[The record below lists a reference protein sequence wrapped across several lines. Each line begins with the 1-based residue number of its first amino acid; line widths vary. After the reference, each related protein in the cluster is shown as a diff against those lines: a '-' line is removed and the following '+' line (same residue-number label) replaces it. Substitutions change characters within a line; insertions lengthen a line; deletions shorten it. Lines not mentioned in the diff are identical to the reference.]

1 MHAHEVFVLPL
12 QLPMTRSPRHFIRS
26 AIALAILS
34 IGIRPGLAQNETPVT
49 PDISLA
55 ATDQPESGPTATNT
69 DVSLQFAFDRTPW
82 RDVITWLADS
92 SGLAL
97 HVTDLPSG
105 SFSYSDSSEFT
116 PQQALDRVNLF
127 LLPQGFTLV
136 RSGRLLSVIDLS
148 DPRSVQQ
155 LNSLA
160 RHVTVEQLDE
170 LEGHEVT
177 RCFFPLTQLQPE
189 EAIEEL
195 SALNLMTAPSVFRR
209 TNQILV
215 TDTAG
220 KLRTVKAILDAFK
233 PHALAN
239 GTVVKT
245 FMLQHVDAE
254 EILTVARPHL
264 GLATGEMIGIDVSVS
279 ADPQGKSI
287 FVTGIQ
293 DKVKMLEG
301 LITEIDQP
309 EKSLRPESGTAELRS
324 HPVLGGDVETV
335 YNVLQT
341 LLATEKRPIRLSVDE
356 TAGSIVALATADIQN
371 EIAETVAKLAGS
383 EAEFEV
389 IPLRTVDPYFAIT
402 LLEEMLDLSQP
413 ETTDYRRSRYDDD
426 EPVADVPKID
436 ADPANMRLFVRG
448 KRHQIEQIKSII
460 AGLDIAESAPDTSG
474 VRLFP
479 LRGPQAESTLEAAA
493 RFWRAPNPIVL
504 LPAIEL
510 QPARTTERV
519 VAEPSS
525 KARSVF
531 GAEKVP
537 QPRERLL
544 TKNPFSTEPEIV
556 CQFSPRGLLLQSDDG
571 KALDRFEEHLRLI
584 AGRGSTTP
592 SPPIVFYLKY
602 TRAEEAL
609 RMLSELFDGGASVRE
624 TESGSLVN
632 TYVSGNEAFFGSLL
646 TSRDGMTTM
655 TVGSI
660 TIVAD
665 SRLNRLI
672 AQGTSEDLEQIE
684 DYLKIIDKDQGITDI
699 ETYGTSQVIE
709 LTYAR
714 ASEVADAIRSAYA
727 GRVTGGQS
735 ATVSSSKSASGA
747 PPPQDSRDDSRS
759 SDKSNNDKKSSK
771 KESTGSG
778 SANLEPRMTIAV
790 HETSNSLIVTAPEP
804 LFREVERLAQLIDQ
818 RSRKKVQIVTL
829 PNTSAVDS
837 LREIFSGSAGRNSSN
852 GGSFSRVPAPSSS
865 KSPAAKAKK

>member
-1 MHAHEVFVLPL
+1 M
-12 QLPMTRSPRHFIRS
+12 
-26 AIALAILS
+26 ILS
-34 IGIRPGLAQNETPVT
+34 VAIRPGTAQDESSTT
-49 PDISLA
+49 PDSPQA
-55 ATDQPESGPTATNT
+55 AAPPSPETSNGA
-69 DVSLQFAFDRTPW
+69 LHFAFDRTPW
-82 RDVITWLADS
+82 RDVITWLAES
-92 SGLAL
+92 SDLAL

-105 SFSYSDSSEFT
+105 SFSYSDNSGFT

-136 RSGRLLSVIDLS
+136 RSGQLLSVIDLS

-160 RHVTVEQLDE
+160 RPVTVKQLDE
-170 LEGHEVT
+170 LENHEVAK
-177 RCFFPLTQLQPE
+177 CFFSLTELQPE

-195 SALNLMTAPSVFRR
+195 SALNLMTAPSVFPR
-209 TNQILV
+209 TNQLLV

-220 KLRTVKAILDAFK
+220 KLKTVKAILDAFE

-245 FMLQHVDAE
+245 FLLEHVDAE

-356 TAGSIVALATADIQN
+356 TAGSIVALATPDIQD
-371 EIAETVAKLAGS
+371 EIAETVAKLAGA

-389 IPLRTVDPYFAIT
+389 IPLRSVDPYFAIT
-402 LLEEMLDLSQP
+402 LLEEMLDLSQA
-413 ETTDYRRSRYDDD
+413 ETTDSRRSRYGDD

-436 ADPANMRLFVRG
+436 ADPANRRLFVRG

-460 AGLDIAESAPDTSG
+460 EGIDTAETTQDSSG

-504 LPAIEL
+504 LPSIA
-510 QPARTTERV
+510 PPTAASTERV
-519 VAEPSS
+519 VAESS
-525 KARSVF
+525 RKARSVF
-531 GAEKVP
+531 GVQEEP

-544 TKNPFSTEPEIV
+544 TKNPFSSEPEIV
-556 CQFSPRGLLLQSDDG
+556 CQLSPRGLLLQSDDS

-584 AGRGSTTP
+584 AGRGLATP

-632 TYVSGNEAFFGSLL
+632 TYVTGNAMNFGSLL
-646 TSRDGMTTM
+646 SSRDGMTTM

-672 AQGTSEDLEQIE
+672 AQGTAEDLEQIE

-714 ASEVADAIRSAYA
+714 ATEVADAIRAAYA
-727 GRVTGGQS
+727 GRVAGGQ
-735 ATVSSSKSASGA
+735 AIAGSSGKPSTGV
-747 PPPQDSRDDSRS
+747 PQQQDKRDDDSRS
-759 SDKSNNDKKSSK
+759 SDKSSNDKKSTK
-771 KESTGSG
+771 KESTS
-778 SANLEPRMTIAV
+778 SEADNLEPRMTIAV

-837 LREIFSGSAGRNSSN
+837 LREIFSGGSGRGSSS
-852 GGSFSRVPAPSSS
+852 GGGFTRVPAPSSS
-865 KSPAAKAKK
+865 KSSAVKASK